1 MCITSRHMSSVGHEP
16 VPLSHNHI
24 HQQIVILARDHLM
37 WAFAEAA
44 HTIDVVQAIVA
55 LCLWKEPDDDK
66 AAYYFNRA
74 VVLAKELDLGRDP
87 PAAEYAHMSPSQRLE
102 LRHRQRLWMS
112 IFSTNSIFHMQ
123 FRQPMLISH
132 TDPLISSCTFWVKR
146 AAPEHVLMDTF
157 VAFSA
162 DLRRRFLQYRELL
175 EGPTPSALALAVMT
189 RTMNKD
195 WENTVESWIREI
207 IDAGG
212 SPAYIHKPRVW
223 YSSLGLNLNL
233 MILNQTLRIPPAERI
248 PPAPSAT
255 IGTLGQMRSIP
266 AFHHCLNAAS
276 SVLLRFTDLDTSQ
289 LTFASDTLLHF
300 ALYAATFLWTLC
312 RTPEQYDFET
322 SEVEYTRDLI
332 LKVAETLDAASSYPS
347 SSPALHAKYLRR
359 LCRGRGASRSES
371 LTMPTQMEYGGPP
384 REPNAAMGD
393 LDFLLGDFPWTGM
406 DVPWPPV
413 DPALFGQGGSAAGA
427 GAHAHMPPQYENGA
441 RSPRP

>member
-1 MCITSRHMSSVGHEP
+1 MSSCGHEP
-16 VPLSHNHI
+16 VPLAHNHV
-24 HQQIVILARDHLM
+24 HNQIVILARDHLM
-37 WAFAEAA
+37 WSFAEAA

-74 VVLAKELDLGRDP
+74 VILARELDLGRQP
-87 PAAEYAHMSPSQRLE
+87 SAAEYAHMSPAQRLE
-102 LRHRQRLWMS
+102 QRHRQRLWMS
-112 IFSTNSIFHMQ
+112 IFATNSIFHMQ

-132 TDPLISSCTFWVKR
+132 TDPLIASCVFWAKG

-157 VAFSA
+157 VAFGA

-175 EGPTPSALALAVMT
+175 DGPTPSALALAIMT
-189 RTMNKD
+189 RTMNKE
-195 WENTVESWIREI
+195 WESTVESWIREI

-212 SPAYIHKPRVW
+212 SPGYIHKPRVW
-223 YSSLGLNLNL
+223 YSSLGLNLNI

-248 PPAPSAT
+248 PPTSAS
-255 IGTLGQMRSIP
+255 IGLGAAGQMRSIP

-289 LTFASDTLLHF
+289 ITFASDTLLHF

-359 LCRGRGASRSES
+359 LCRSRNSAARSDS
-371 LTMPTQMEYGGPP
+371 LSMPVQMEYGAP

-393 LDFLLGDFPWTGM
+393 LDFLLGDFPWSGVE
-406 DVPWPPV
+406 VPWPPV
-413 DPALFGQGGSAAGA
+413 DPALFGQGGG
-427 GAHAHMPPQYENGA
+427 HPHVPQYENGG
-441 RSPRP
+441 RSPRV